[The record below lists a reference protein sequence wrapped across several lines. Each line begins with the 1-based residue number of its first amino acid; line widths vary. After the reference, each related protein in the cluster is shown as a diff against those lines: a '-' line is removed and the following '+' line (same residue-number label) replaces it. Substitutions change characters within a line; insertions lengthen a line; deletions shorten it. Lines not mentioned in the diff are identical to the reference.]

1 MSQVIQFG
9 EYLNSSEA
17 EARLAV
23 LEEMAEIEPGVL
35 QIPLDEWTVFHRM
48 VEISEDMLLRLCDPT
63 PENLDFCRYKLIVM
77 TALLK
82 KRVGG
87 ES

>member
-23 LEEMAEIEPGVL
+23 LEQMAEIEPGVL
-35 QIPLDEWTVFHRM
+35 QIPLEEYPVFHKM
-48 VEISEDMLLRLCDPT
+48 VEVAEDMLLSLCDPT
-63 PENLDFCRYKLIVM
+63 PENLDFCRNNLILM

-87 ES
+87 VS